1 MKQELKENQG
11 LPASLLWT
19 LAIIAGISVAN
30 LYYNQPLLNRIS
42 RDLQTSE
49 FTANLIAMIT
59 QIGYAIGLLFIIPL
73 GDLFKRKTIILI
85 NRFIT
90 NHRTDSLYPSHFI
103 CLSTDRH
110 LFGDATNLYPH
121 SCTILHPQNQ
131 RKKCRHDCIR
141 VTDWYF
147 GFARSQRNRRRIFGM
162 AVYFLCSGGNDGDMS
177 HHYHACT
184 TRYAM

>member
-73 GDLFKRKTIILI
+73 VSGVENWAAMGIKICG
-85 NRFIT
+85 IT
-90 NHRTDSLYPSHFI
+90 EQMPVSREANKMR
-103 CLSTDRH
+103 
-110 LFGDATNLYPH
+110 
-121 SCTILHPQNQ
+121 
-131 RKKCRHDCIR
+131 
-141 VTDWYF
+141 W
-147 GFARSQRNRRRIFGM
+147 IFRM
-162 AVYFLCSGGNDGDMS
+162 AVHFLCGSRDDGDMC
-177 HHYHACT
+177 HHHHACT
-184 TRYAM
+184 TRHAV

>member
-59 QIGYAIGLLFIIPL
+59 QIGYAIGLLFIISL
-73 GDLFKRKTIILI
+73 GISVREIYISVKALELHLSDM
-85 NRFIT
+85 
-90 NHRTDSLYPSHFI
+90 DS
-103 CLSTDRH
+103 
-110 LFGDATNLYPH
+110 
-121 SCTILHPQNQ
+121 
-131 RKKCRHDCIR
+131 
-141 VTDWYF
+141 
-147 GFARSQRNRRRIFGM
+147 
-162 AVYFLCSGGNDGDMS
+162 
-177 HHYHACT
+177 
-184 TRYAM
+184 